1 MAGHLQGSQCLT
13 LPPHECLAWALF
25 QAVTCDGKVDA
36 GDIPVALSHSH
47 FRVVM
52 SEIWGHL
59 NARSLSELGL
69 ERVTVMDGIWLVGLS
84 GVWIGAFGFC
94 MMCLLVTSV
103 AIQLISTESG
113 VVVAGLGTFATVQK
127 HLFGTREVFVVRR
140 PIFQLAIDKF
150 WLEGLAC
157 PTEIIPGEE
166 KAAAT
171 LCFPALH
178 DVKVEPLNFQQVSRA
193 SGFLRR
199 MVENCVRETIL
210 LYSFQLRNGK
220 RFAFAFQD
228 IGILAC
234 KGNFLCMQFYSHCIT
249 GLESTAS
256 PIALL
261 HSRLWMPDPAVSGGA
276 TTARGVQAIP
286 GNAFPRL
293 QLTVSS
299 KAKAKASSPS
309 STRHQK
315 AAEKRRISRVP
326 EGDSGKLLKRREG
339 LPLPVLPSWGSRQQD
354 VEKKPSH
361 IVYPLRPGSSRRK
374 KEAGRQEPAP
384 PARPTSALP
393 SSEACKRALQGVWEL
408 SEQWDEAEH
417 LRSRYRD
424 RVQKAQAEWAAWEAW
439 SAGEHRQPP
448 KELGTSGLW
457 APHPPA
463 QPRSKEDKKRRRKAE
478 NPLPEEE
485 KASAAQLRRLQPD
498 NLSPRAAQVLKRL
511 EPHQARQ
518 DIFKRVAEINR
529 RKLEQQRQLPW

>member
-1 MAGHLQGSQCLT
+1 MGAEPRTPATAVIFWAVCGRWHLS
-13 LPPHECLAWALF
+13 PW
-25 QAVTCDGKVDA
+25 
-36 GDIPVALSHSH
+36 
-47 FRVVM
+47 
-52 SEIWGHL
+52 
-59 NARSLSELGL
+59 ARSLPRGCEP
-69 ERVTVMDGIWLVGLS
+69 D
-84 GVWIGAFGFC
+84 
-94 MMCLLVTSV
+94 TSFPCFPEIV
-103 AIQLISTESG
+103 AIWGAVSNYILGQLKLDKG
-113 VVVAGLGTFATVQK
+113 VVVAGLGTFAMVQK

-157 PTEIIPGEE
+157 PTEIIPD
-166 KAAAT
+166 
-171 LCFPALH
+171 
-178 DVKVEPLNFQQVSRA
+178 DVKVEPLNFQQLSRA
-193 SGFLRR
+193 SGFPRR

-529 RKLEQQRQLPW
+529 RKLEQQRQLPCARCSSCNRGEGARRQRSCEQRGWEASQLPKST